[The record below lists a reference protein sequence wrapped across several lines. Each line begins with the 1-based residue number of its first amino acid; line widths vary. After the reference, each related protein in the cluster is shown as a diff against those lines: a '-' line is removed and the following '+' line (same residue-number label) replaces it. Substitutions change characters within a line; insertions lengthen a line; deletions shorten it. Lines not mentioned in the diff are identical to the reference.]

1 MVILLGNL
9 EMFKVLPFILII
21 ILPCKSLQGQIND
34 SVRTKSPKLVL
45 GTDENPVLQGTKTA
59 EKTDTLS
66 HPEFKIGA
74 YVSTYYAYYDD
85 ETEVNDFVQFPT
97 LSPRNNQFA
106 LNMALITLDYKS
118 KFLRSNIGL
127 HYGDVAESTWP
138 ANFKLIQEAN
148 AGFRIHKKLWFD
160 AGFFKTHVGIESF
173 QPRENITSSMSLV
186 NYHEPYYFSGAKLT
200 WYVSDKLSLQA
211 NVFNGYSNYSDNNK
225 NKIFNFSTVYTP
237 GDKLSMTYNFLTS
250 DESPSNEKQSHQRY
264 YNNFYISF
272 TQQKFTLG
280 LELNYGWQKNSLKT
294 DSTKHATVYSGLLV
308 GKYQV
313 FKKHAVY
320 ARLENFSD
328 PDQILSTNVD
338 IGNYINGLTAGYEF
352 KPQKN
357 AALSVE
363 WRRLESDNLV
373 FKQGNY
379 ILNQRNEFIVCLDLW
394 F

>member
-148 AGFRIHKKLWFD
+148 AGFRIHK
-160 AGFFKTHVGIESF
+160 
-173 QPRENITSSMSLV
+173 
-186 NYHEPYYFSGAKLT
+186 
-200 WYVSDKLSLQA
+200 
-211 NVFNGYSNYSDNNK
+211 
-225 NKIFNFSTVYTP
+225 NF
-237 GDKLSMTYNFLTS
+237 
-250 DESPSNEKQSHQRY
+250 
-264 YNNFYISF
+264 
-272 TQQKFTLG
+272 G
-280 LELNYGWQKNSLKT
+280 LMP
-294 DSTKHATVYSGLLV
+294 A
-308 GKYQV
+308 
-313 FKKHAVY
+313 F
-320 ARLENFSD
+320 
-328 PDQILSTNVD
+328 
-338 IGNYINGLTAGYEF
+338 
-352 KPQKN
+352 
-357 AALSVE
+357 
-363 WRRLESDNLV
+363 
-373 FKQGNY
+373 
-379 ILNQRNEFIVCLDLW
+379 
-394 F
+394 